1 MKQTNINF
9 KKKKKTQGS
18 KRWSLYL
25 SGCENLNNCFKT
37 GKKKN
42 DKTRFNTVLLKLQFY
57 LI

>member
-37 GKKKN
+37 GKKKMI
-42 DKTRFNTVLLKLQFY
+42 KPG
-57 LI
+57 LILFCSNCNFI